1 MGTKRIPSITTEEL
15 IEVEEIAFEKQTVEN
30 ANQAQGTV
38 TPLQKGK
45 QGKLKSVYRLTLQDG
60 VVIKKVLIRSEV
72 LEEPQVEITEIGTL
86 VEKPRQEPS
95 APAEIIPTVPS
106 PKQEEEMKPL
116 AVSAQEPQM
125 AEAPVVQDQLLP
137 ETGEH
142 SNWWISLTWYL
153 DDDPNFG
160 RNSREK
166 RRPLKT

>member
-1 MGTKRIPSITTEEL
+1 VGTKRIPSITTEEL

-45 QGKLKSVYRLTLQDG
+45 PGKLKSVYRLTLQDG

-95 APAEIIPTVPS
+95 APADTIYPIVPS
-106 PKQEEEMKPL
+106 SKQEEERESKV
-116 AVSAQEPQM
+116 ASAQESQKTAVTPNN
-125 AEAPVVQDQLLP
+125 LLP
-137 ETGEH
+137 ETGEQ
-142 SNWWISLTWYL
+142 SNWWLSLIGILMMFLTFIGL
-153 DDDPNFG
+153 SDKKSDH
-160 RNSREK
+160 
-166 RRPLKT
+166 